1 MPMVSGS
8 CQIPNDK
15 RPCTSNPYHQR
26 PQSWRVSHLATGSE
40 GLDELLEG
48 GFEGGSITLLFGEA
62 GSGKTNICLQI
73 ARNVAVTGKKVV
85 YIDTEGVSLER
96 LKQIA
101 GESYEEVMKNVL
113 FFEPHSFDDQEK
125 YVDKACK
132 LAESSLDVGVI
143 ILDSA
148 TIHYR
153 LTRNDEEKGIRK
165 SLSPQ
170 LAKLLAVA
178 RGKDLPV
185 VLTSQVYTDIE
196 KGTFEPLG
204 GHVLL
209 HNAKAIIRLDKVGA
223 VGTRRAVIIKHR
235 HLEEGRRA
243 EFKLTQT
250 GVV

>member
-1 MPMVSGS
+1 MVHLQIGS
-8 CQIPNDK
+8 
-15 RPCTSNPYHQR
+15 T
-26 PQSWRVSHLATGSE
+26 A
-40 GLDELLEG
+40 LDSLLEG
-48 GFEGGSITLLFGEA
+48 GLEGGAITLFFGEA
-62 GSGKTNICLQI
+62 GSGKTNICLQL
-73 ARNVAVTGKKVV
+73 ARNVALTGKKVV

-96 LKQIA
+96 LQQIA
-101 GESYEEVMKNVL
+101 GENYEEVMKNIL
-113 FFEPHSFDDQEK
+113 FFEPHTFDDQEK
-125 YVDKACK
+125 FVDKAVK
-132 LAESSLDVGVI
+132 LTESSLEIGVI

-153 LTRNDEEKGIRK
+153 LTRNDEERGIRK

-178 RGKDLPV
+178 RSKDVPI

-209 HNAKAIIRLDKVGA
+209 HNAKAIIRLEKVST
-223 VGTRRAVIIKHR
+223 GTRRAVIVKHR
-235 HLEEGRRA
+235 HLEEGKRA
-243 EFKLTQT
+243 EFKLTKT

>member
-1 MPMVSGS
+1 M
-8 CQIPNDK
+8 
-15 RPCTSNPYHQR
+15 PCTRNSYHQL
-26 PQSWRVSHLATGSE
+26 PQSRDVAHLSTGSKV
-40 GLDELLEG
+40 LDDLLEG
-48 GFEGGSITLLFGEA
+48 GIEGGAITLFFGEA

-73 ARNVAVTGKKVV
+73 ASLVATSGKKVV

-101 GESYEEVMKNVL
+101 GDNYEEVMKNVL
-113 FFEPHSFDDQEK
+113 FFEPHTFDEQEK
-125 YVDKACK
+125 FVDKAVK
-132 LAESSLDVGVI
+132 LAESSLEVGVM

-170 LAKLLAVA
+170 LAKLLAAA
-178 RGKDLPV
+178 RSKDIPII
-185 VLTSQVYTDIE
+185 LTSQVYTDIE

-209 HNAKAIIRLDKVGA
+209 HNAKAIIRLDKI
-223 VGTRRAVIIKHR
+223 GTSARRAVIIKHR
-235 HLEEGRRA
+235 HLEEGRKADFR
-243 EFKLTQT
+243 LTKE
-250 GVV
+250 GVP

>member
-1 MPMVSGS
+1 VA
-8 CQIPNDK
+8 
-15 RPCTSNPYHQR
+15 
-26 PQSWRVSHLATGSE
+26 HLSTGSKA
-40 GLDELLEG
+40 LDDLLEG
-48 GFEGGSITLLFGEA
+48 GLEGGAITLFFGEA

-73 ARNVAVTGKKVV
+73 TSLVAGSGKKVI

-101 GESYEEVMKNVL
+101 GDQYEEVVRNIL
-113 FFEPHSFDDQEK
+113 FFEPQSFDEQEK
-125 YVDKACK
+125 FVDKAVK
-132 LAESSLDVGVI
+132 LAESSLEVGVI

-153 LTRNDEEKGIRK
+153 LTRNDEERGVRK

-170 LAKLLAVA
+170 LAKLLAAA
-178 RGKDLPV
+178 RSKDIPII
-185 VLTSQVYTDIE
+185 LTSQVYTDLE

-209 HNAKAIIRLDKVGA
+209 HNAKAIVRLDKI
-223 VGTRRAVIIKHR
+223 GTSSRRAVIIKHR
-235 HLEEGRRA
+235 HLEEGRKA
-243 EFKLTQT
+243 DFKLTKD

>member
-1 MPMVSGS
+1 MG
-8 CQIPNDK
+8 NA
-15 RPCTSNPYHQR
+15 YHHR
-26 PQSWRVSHLATGSE
+26 PQSRHVVHLPIGSTA
-40 GLDELLEG
+40 LDDLLQGGLEG
-48 GFEGGSITLLFGEA
+48 GAITLFFGEA
-62 GSGKTNICLQI
+62 GSGKTNICLQV
-73 ARNVAVTGKKVV
+73 ARNVALAGKKVV

-96 LKQIA
+96 LQQIA
-101 GESYEEVMKNVL
+101 GDDYEEVMKNIL

-125 YVDKACK
+125 FVDKAAR
-132 LAESSLDVGVI
+132 LAESSLEIGVI

-153 LTRNDEEKGIRK
+153 LTRNDEERGIRK

-178 RGKDLPV
+178 RSKDVPI

-209 HNAKAIIRLDKVGA
+209 HNAKAIVKLEKVGA
-223 VGTRRAVIIKHR
+223 GTRRAVIVKHR
-235 HLEEGRRA
+235 HLEEGKRA
-243 EFKLTQT
+243 EFKLTKT
-250 GVV
+250 GVA

>member
-1 MPMVSGS
+1 M
-8 CQIPNDK
+8 DDL
-15 RPCTSNPYHQR
+15 
-26 PQSWRVSHLATGSE
+26 LA
-40 GLDELLEG
+40 G
-48 GFEGGSITLLFGEA
+48 GFEGGAITLLFGEA
-62 GSGKTNICLQI
+62 GSGKTNICLQV
-73 ARNVAVTGKKVV
+73 ARNIALAGKKVV

-101 GESYEEVMKNVL
+101 GEAYDYVMKNVL
-113 FFEPHSFDDQEK
+113 FFEPHSFDEQEK
-125 YVDKACK
+125 FVDKAVR
-132 LAESSLDVGVI
+132 LAESSLEVGVI

-153 LTRNDEEKGIRK
+153 LTRNDEERGIRK

-178 RGKDLPV
+178 RNKDIPV
-185 VLTSQVYTDIE
+185 ILTSQVYTDLE

-209 HNAKAIIRLDKVGA
+209 HNAKAIIRLEKVST
-223 VGTRRAVIIKHR
+223 GTRRAVIIKHR

-243 EFKLTQT
+243 EFKLVKN
-250 GVV
+250 GVA

>member
-1 MPMVSGS
+1 MAHLQIGS
-8 CQIPNDK
+8 KP
-15 RPCTSNPYHQR
+15 
-26 PQSWRVSHLATGSE
+26 
-40 GLDELLEG
+40 LDDLLEG
-48 GFEGGSITLLFGEA
+48 GLDSGAITLIFGEA
-62 GSGKTNICLQI
+62 GTGKTNICLQV
-73 ARNVAVTGKKVV
+73 ARNVAIAGKKVV

-101 GESYEEVMKNVL
+101 GDEFEEVMKNIL
-113 FFEPHSFDDQEK
+113 FFEPHSFDEQEK
-125 YVDKACK
+125 FVDKAAK
-132 LAESSLDVGVI
+132 LAESSLEVGVI

-153 LTRNDEEKGIRK
+153 LTRNDEERGVRK

-178 RGKDLPV
+178 RGKDIPV
-185 VLTSQVYTDIE
+185 LLTSQVYTDIE

-209 HNAKAIIRLDKVGA
+209 HNAKTIIRVDKVSTGL
-223 VGTRRAVIIKHR
+223 RRAVIIKHR
-235 HLEEGRRA
+235 HLEEGRKA
-243 EFKLTQT
+243 EFRLTNA